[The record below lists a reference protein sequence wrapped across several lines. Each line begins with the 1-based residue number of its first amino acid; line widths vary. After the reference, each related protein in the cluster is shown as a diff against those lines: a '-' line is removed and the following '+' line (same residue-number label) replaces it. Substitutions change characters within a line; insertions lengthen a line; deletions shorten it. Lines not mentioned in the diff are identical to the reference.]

1 MTLLTVQNA
10 SLWFGEREIM
20 SEVNFSVTD
29 KSHIALIGVNG
40 SGKTTLFRM
49 ITGEYQTDAG
59 EVIKGRNTRIG
70 YMEQMTLDGDRS
82 VYEEALEIFRPLME
96 LEMQLEQMHIDVEQS
111 GQCTYRATARA

>member
-40 SGKTTLFRM
+40 SGKTTLFKL

-59 EVIKGRNTRIG
+59 EVVTGKLTTIG
-70 YMEQMTLDGDRS
+70 YMEQITLDGDRS
-82 VYEEALEIFRPLME
+82 VYEETLEIFRPLMD
-96 LEMQLEQMHIDVEQS
+96 M
-111 GQCTYRATARA
+111 